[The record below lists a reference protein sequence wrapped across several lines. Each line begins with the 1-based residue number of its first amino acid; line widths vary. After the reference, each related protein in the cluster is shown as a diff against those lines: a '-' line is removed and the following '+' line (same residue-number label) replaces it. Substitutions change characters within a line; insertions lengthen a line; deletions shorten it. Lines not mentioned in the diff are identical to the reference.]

1 MHPRT
6 LHWDGDALVLIDQT
20 RLPLVVEEIR
30 CTTVPQVIDA
40 IKRLAVRGAPAI
52 GVAGAYGVALAA
64 RTDMTSVAGALDAL
78 AASRPTAV
86 NLFWA
91 LDRMRRVYDGGGDAD
106 ALVAEAQHIHEDD
119 QARCRRIAEFGEPL
133 MPGSG
138 NILTHC
144 NAGALATAGMGT
156 ALAPVY
162 LASERGKKLHVF
174 VDETRPLLQ
183 GSRITAWEL
192 MQAGIPCT
200 LITDNMAGAVMK
212 RRGVSAV
219 IVGADRIAAN
229 GDVANKIGTYALAI
243 VARHHGVPFYVAAP
257 LSTIDPQTATGDAI
271 PIEERADMEV
281 TEGFGRRTAPVDVAV
296 FNPAFDVTPHDL
308 VTAIITDRGVV
319 PATAEGIRTVTTHDR
334 RAELPPGVG
343 EASGEAGPVAAT
355 IAARGGEQG
364 VGGAR
369 TGAPGTAPPAPNSL
383 RELAKPADSP
393 HRLLAGS

>member
-30 CTTVPQVIDA
+30 CNDVFQVIDA

-52 GVAGAYGVALAA
+52 GVAGAYGVAIAA
-64 RTDMTSVAGALDAL
+64 RSGRDALPSALRDL

-91 LDRMRRVYDGGGDAD
+91 LDRMRRVYEEGGDAD
-106 ALVAEAQHIHEDD
+106 ALLAEARRIHEDD

-133 MPGSG
+133 MPASG

-162 LASERGKKLHVF
+162 LAAERGKELHVF

-192 MQAGIPCT
+192 MQAGVPCT

-229 GDVANKIGTYALAI
+229 GDVANKIGTYPLAI

-257 LSTIDPQTATGDAI
+257 LSTIDPATATGERI
-271 PIEERADMEV
+271 PIEERGAVEV
-281 TEGFGRRTAPVDVAV
+281 TEGFGRRTAPADVAV

-319 PATAEGIRTVTTHDR
+319 PATAEGI
-334 RAELPPGVG
+334 
-343 EASGEAGPVAAT
+343 ASA
-355 IAARGGEQG
+355 
-364 VGGAR
+364 
-369 TGAPGTAPPAPNSL
+369 
-383 RELAKPADSP
+383 LAHS
-393 HRLLAGS
+393 